1 MVIKVAVPNQFKLKI
16 IPGIRTFLFPDDPEI
31 KMYGSSGNP
40 LYRRI
45 GDSSG
50 TTFTGEGRS
59 DDQKS

>member
-16 IPGIRTFLFPDDPEI
+16 IPGDPYI
-31 KMYGSSGNP
+31 FISGSSGNP

>member
-16 IPGIRTFLFPDDPEI
+16 IPGIRTFLFPDHREI
-31 KMYGSSGNP
+31 HYIGGS
-40 LYRRI
+40 